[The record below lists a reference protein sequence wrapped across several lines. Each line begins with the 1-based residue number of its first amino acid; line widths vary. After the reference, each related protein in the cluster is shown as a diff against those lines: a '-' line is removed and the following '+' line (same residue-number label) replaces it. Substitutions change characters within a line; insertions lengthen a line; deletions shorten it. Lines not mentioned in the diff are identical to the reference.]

1 MYLSLFFIIGLDNT
15 DINTAKKIYEI
26 DTIMINASSG
36 FAKIMLNNIC
46 GCTPLSFCLIASI
59 FAIVS
64 LIYLSHV
71 NISVNAQTVFARNIG
86 SNPINSTLSVSG
98 MATTKVKPDKII
110 LSLGVETTNKTA
122 DEALS
127 SNSKLMS
134 KTLAALKAAG
144 VRENETSTSSFSIS
158 PNYNYSQASR
168 GILTG
173 FTASNSVIIES
184 NGINRTS
191 KWIDTAISAGA
202 NNINSIDFTL
212 SDKKQK
218 AITNSLITQSIDNA
232 KEKARIAASALGLK
246 VIGVKSINFIE
257 FSPPTIPQQQSFLAK
272 AAPTSPNA
280 ASTPIIP
287 GEQEIAQNID
297 IVFILGK
304 Q

>member
-1 MYLSLFFIIGLDNT
+1 
-15 DINTAKKIYEI
+15 
-26 DTIMINASSG
+26 MINASSG
-36 FAKIMLNNIC
+36 YAKIMLNNIS
-46 GCTPLSFCLIASI
+46 GSTPLSFFLIASI

-71 NISVNAQTVFARNIG
+71 NISVYAQTVFAQKIG

-98 MATTKVKPDKII
+98 MATTKVKPDKVI

-144 VRENETSTSSFSIS
+144 IRENETSTSSFSIS
-158 PNYNYSQASR
+158 PNYNYSQSR
-168 GILTG
+168 GGIVTG

-184 NGINRTS
+184 TGINRTS

-246 VIGVKSINFIE
+246 VIGLKSINFIE
-257 FSPPTIPQQQSFLAK
+257 ISPPTIPQQQSFLAK

-280 ASTPIIP
+280 ASTPIIT

>member
-1 MYLSLFFIIGLDNT
+1 MYLSLFFIIGFDNT

-46 GCTPLSFCLIASI
+46 GSTPLFFCLIASI

-71 NISVNAQTVFARNIG
+71 NISVNAQTVFAQNIG

>member
-71 NISVNAQTVFARNIG
+71 NISVNAQTVFAQNIG

-134 KTLAALKAAG
+134 KALAALKAAG
-144 VRENETSTSSFSIS
+144 VQENETSTSSFSIS

>member
-1 MYLSLFFIIGLDNT
+1 MYLSLFFIIGFDNT

-46 GCTPLSFCLIASI
+46 GSTPLSFCLIASI
-59 FAIVS
+59 FAILS

-71 NISVNAQTVFARNIG
+71 NISVNAQTVFAQNIG

-191 KWIDTAISAGA
+191 KWIDTAISAGS

>member
-1 MYLSLFFIIGLDNT
+1 MYLSLFFIIGFDNT
-15 DINTAKKIYEI
+15 NINTAKKTYEI
-26 DTIMINASSG
+26 DTSLINAFSG
-36 FAKIMLNNIC
+36 YAKNMLNNIS
-46 GCTPLSFCLIASI
+46 GSTPLTFCLIASI
-59 FAIVS
+59 IALVS

-71 NISVNAQTVFARNIG
+71 NISVNAQTVFAQNIG

>member
-71 NISVNAQTVFARNIG
+71 NISVNAQTVFAQNIG

>member
-71 NISVNAQTVFARNIG
+71 NISVNAQTVFAQNIG

-134 KTLAALKAAG
+134 KTLAALRAAG

-158 PNYNYSQASR
+158 PNYNYSQSSR

-184 NGINRTS
+184 GGINRTS

>member
-71 NISVNAQTVFARNIG
+71 NISVNAQTVFAQNIG

-218 AITNSLITQSIDNA
+218 AITNSLIT
-232 KEKARIAASALGLK
+232 
-246 VIGVKSINFIE
+246 
-257 FSPPTIPQQQSFLAK
+257 
-272 AAPTSPNA
+272 
-280 ASTPIIP
+280 
-287 GEQEIAQNID
+287 
-297 IVFILGK
+297 
-304 Q
+304 

>member
-1 MYLSLFFIIGLDNT
+1 
-15 DINTAKKIYEI
+15 
-26 DTIMINASSG
+26 MINASSG
-36 FAKIMLNNIC
+36 YAKIMLNNIS
-46 GCTPLSFCLIASI
+46 GSTPLSFYLIASI
-59 FAIVS
+59 FAIIS

-71 NISVNAQTVFARNIG
+71 NISVNAQTVLAQIIG

>member
-71 NISVNAQTVFARNIG
+71 NISVNAQTVFAQNIG

-218 AITNSLITQSIDNA
+218 AITNSLITQSINNA

>member
-1 MYLSLFFIIGLDNT
+1 MYLSLFFIIGFDNT

-71 NISVNAQTVFARNIG
+71 NISVNAQTVFAQNIG

-158 PNYNYSQASR
+158 PNYNYSQSSR

-184 NGINRTS
+184 GGINRTS

>member
-1 MYLSLFFIIGLDNT
+1 
-15 DINTAKKIYEI
+15 
-26 DTIMINASSG
+26 MINASSG
-36 FAKIMLNNIC
+36 YAKIMLNNIS
-46 GCTPLSFCLIASI
+46 GSTPLSFCLIASI

-71 NISVNAQTVFARNIG
+71 HISVNAQTVFAQNIG

-98 MATTKVKPDKII
+98 MATTKVKPDKVI

-158 PNYNYSQASR
+158 ANYNYSQSSR

>member
-1 MYLSLFFIIGLDNT
+1 M
-15 DINTAKKIYEI
+15 
-26 DTIMINASSG
+26 MINASSG
-36 FAKIMLNNIC
+36 YAKIMLNNIS

-71 NISVNAQTVFARNIG
+71 NISVNAQTVFAQNIG

-98 MATTKVKPDKII
+98 MATTKVKPDKVI

-134 KTLAALKAAG
+134 KTLGALKAVG

-158 PNYNYSQASR
+158 PNYNYSQSSR

-173 FTASNSVIIES
+173 FTASHSVIIES

-218 AITNSLITQSIDNA
+218 AITNSLITQSIENA
-232 KEKARIAASALGLK
+232 KEKVRVAASALGLK
-246 VIGVKSINFIE
+246 VIGIKSINFIE

-272 AAPTSPNA
+272 AAHSSPNA

>member
-64 LIYLSHV
+64 LMYLSHV
-71 NISVNAQTVFARNIG
+71 NISVNAQTVFAQNIG

>member
-71 NISVNAQTVFARNIG
+71 NISVNAQTVFAQNIG

-191 KWIDTAISAGA
+191 KWIDTAIFAGA

-280 ASTPIIP
+280 ASTPIIA

>member
-1 MYLSLFFIIGLDNT
+1 LGNT
-15 DINTAKKIYEI
+15 NINTAKKIYEI
-26 DTIMINASSG
+26 DTIMINPSCG
-36 FAKIMLNNIC
+36 YAKIMLNNIS
-46 GCTPLSFCLIASI
+46 GSTPLSFCLIASI

-64 LIYLSHV
+64 LIYLSQV
-71 NISVNAQTVFARNIG
+71 NISVNAQTVFAHNIG

-98 MATTKVKPDKII
+98 MATTKVKPDKVI

-158 PNYNYSQASR
+158 PNYNYSESSR

-173 FTASNSVIIES
+173 FTAGNSVIIES
-184 NGINRTS
+184 NAINRTS

-257 FSPPTIPQQQSFLAK
+257 FSPPTIPQQQSFVAK